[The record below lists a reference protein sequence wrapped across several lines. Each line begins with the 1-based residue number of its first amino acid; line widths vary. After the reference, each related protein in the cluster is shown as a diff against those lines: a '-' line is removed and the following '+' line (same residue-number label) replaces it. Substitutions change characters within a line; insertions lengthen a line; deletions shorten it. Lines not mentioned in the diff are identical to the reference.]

1 MAGRKFKR
9 LGKGRKRHGR
19 KILKY
24 FLIVCEGQKT
34 EPHYFKG
41 LKRQL
46 SKGVLRQIEIDIRGI
61 GANTQSLVKKALEI
75 KSEIEFDTTR
85 PIDQVWVVFDRDSF
99 KKQQFNQAVAFCE
112 QKSPLINAAWSN
124 EAFELWYL
132 LHFDDHRSALSRTQY
147 QKKLE
152 SCFKN
157 AGLTNFRY
165 AKNHENM
172 FTLLDEYGSRS
183 DAIRRC
189 KALNKDYSEKRN
201 YADHNP
207 CTQVHL
213 LVEDL
218 LKYKPS

>member
-112 QKSPLINAAWSN
+112 
-124 EAFELWYL
+124 
-132 LHFDDHRSALSRTQY
+132 
-147 QKKLE
+147 
-152 SCFKN
+152 
-157 AGLTNFRY
+157 
-165 AKNHENM
+165 
-172 FTLLDEYGSRS
+172 
-183 DAIRRC
+183 
-189 KALNKDYSEKRN
+189 
-201 YADHNP
+201 
-207 CTQVHL
+207 
-213 LVEDL
+213 
-218 LKYKPS
+218 